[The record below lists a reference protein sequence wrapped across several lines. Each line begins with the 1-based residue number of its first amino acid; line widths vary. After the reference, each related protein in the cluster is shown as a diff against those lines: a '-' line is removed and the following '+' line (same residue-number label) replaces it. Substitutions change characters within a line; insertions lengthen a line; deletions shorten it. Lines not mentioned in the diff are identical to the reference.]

1 MNSSLYFQ
9 SVIVLLP
16 IFLPIVLGGG
26 YGGGVNGGQSNS
38 WRKQDVMKII
48 DKQVVTNL

>member
-1 MNSSLYFQ
+1 
-9 SVIVLLP
+9 VIVLLP

-48 DKQVVTNL
+48 DK